1 MTDRHRG
8 LFAIPA
14 PVSALFRLVPLRIYD
29 SEPLPVRATRS
40 SRPVPQLHV
49 FTSFDDDDDGL
60 SLDPAC
66 LMWQAFLR
74 MACIKVRLVSSSP
87 HASPDGSLPFL
98 LPDGQDPKPNI
109 PLTGSAIARYIR
121 AHVSDPAPPHPPPPK
136 LEPYLALL
144 THTIRSAWLYALFL
158 PANEPLLTRVYL
170 SHPSATPLP
179 FRLRSLR
186 ATFDIPSS
194 HRKHHHSPDAL
205 LADTRRA
212 FTALDTLL
220 GDDDDDGPWFFGL
233 SSPGLFDA
241 HVFSYTYPIL
251 NPPVPWAA
259 EDFLLRDCLGG
270 CRRLLAHCDAL
281 YASCYHAVQ

>member
-1 MTDRHRG
+1 MTDRRRG
-8 LFAIPA
+8 WFAVPA
-14 PVSALFRLVPLRIYD
+14 PVSALFRLVPLRIY
-29 SEPLPVRATRS
+29 EAEALPIRAPSS
-40 SRPVPQLHV
+40 SRPVPRLHV
-49 FTSFDDDDDGL
+49 FAAFDEDDGL
-60 SLDPAC
+60 SFDPAC
-66 LMWQAFLR
+66 LMWQTFLR
-74 MACIKVRLVSSSP
+74 IARIRVQLVSSSP

-98 LPDGQDPKPNI
+98 LPDDKDPNPNI

-121 AHVSDPAPPHPPPPK
+121 AHVSDSTPHPHPPPPPK

-158 PANEPLLTRVYL
+158 PANEPLLTKLYL
-170 SHPSATPLP
+170 SHPSATPPP

-186 ATFDIPSS
+186 TTLDTLSS
-194 HRKHHHSPDAL
+194 HRQHHPSPDAL

-220 GDDDDDGPWFFGL
+220 GDDESWFFGL
-233 SSPGLFDA
+233 SNPGLFDA
-241 HVFSYTYPIL
+241 HVFSYTYLIL

-259 EDFLLRDCLGG
+259 GDFPLRDCLVG

-281 YASCYHAVQ
+281 YAFCYHAVQ